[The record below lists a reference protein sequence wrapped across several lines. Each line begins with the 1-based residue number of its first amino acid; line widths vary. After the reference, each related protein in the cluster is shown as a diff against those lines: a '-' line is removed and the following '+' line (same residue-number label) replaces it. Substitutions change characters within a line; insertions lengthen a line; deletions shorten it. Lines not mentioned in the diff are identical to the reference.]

1 LPPLPFCKGLL
12 KLSKFKQFT
21 LFFSKQPHLLK
32 ASVVSCGLKIM
43 IDKNNIYQAAKKPEI
58 SLNME
63 HQMGT
68 SS

>member
-1 LPPLPFCKGLL
+1 MGVVARFCA
-12 KLSKFKQFT
+12 
-21 LFFSKQPHLLK
+21 SKQPHLLK